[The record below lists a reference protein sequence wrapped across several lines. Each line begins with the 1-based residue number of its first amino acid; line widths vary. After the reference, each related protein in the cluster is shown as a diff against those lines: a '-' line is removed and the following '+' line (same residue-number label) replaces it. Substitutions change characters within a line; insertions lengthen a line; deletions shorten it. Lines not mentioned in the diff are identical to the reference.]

1 MDTQQLAT
9 PQRGNGGSSRTFTYG
24 YEPNSPLLKS
34 LAIADGNHP
43 FTLTREYEAHR
54 DLVTSIEA
62 KWGSNPGNSRT
73 RHAYVYNSLRQRESV
88 EQSGD
93 VFADYGDAIHQIFT
107 YNARGELSAAGTF
120 LGAVTSGQ
128 SAPLS
133 ARKHEFDYDGI
144 GNRKWSNTSGNATL
158 RDNYSV
164 NELNQ
169 YTQRENNTL
178 AVGGTVADA
187 NIKVAA
193 GDTAVALAGRRG
205 RHWGDSITVEN
216 WVAPFHG
223 TLRIHAVNPTTNT
236 RTQLDRIAFLPPAV
250 QAMTYDPDGNLTND
264 GVWVYTWDAENR
276 LGALETTANAVAGGM
291 APQRIEF
298 AYDHLHRRVEKK
310 VRGGWNGNTFTSVTA
325 QRRYLY
331 DGWGLIAEFGFDATT
346 STLTTARTYTWG
358 LDIAKSLTDAGGVG
372 ALLQINDHSSGK
384 TYLPSYDGNGNIVAL
399 FDGDSTTGSVAAAYE
414 YSPYGELLRCEGS
427 YAKENPFRFSTKFTD
442 DETGLVYYGRR
453 YYSPSQ
459 GRFLGRDPIEEEG
472 GLNLYGFVSNNPI
485 NRWDLLGMTGGT
497 FVDGTELSNLYV
509 GWQYRGWQ
517 IDALDYSQWAPSLI
531 RRAPPPTCG
540 ARP

>member
-1 MDTQQLAT
+1 MRGPGRRHQPERILAAQRGGNDETVHPRPTQRRHRFRDGAGDLHRVSLVERPEMDTQQLAT

-205 RHWGDSITVEN
+205 RHWGDSITAEN

-331 DGWGLIAEFGFDATT
+331 DGWEPDRRVRLRRDDFNFDYGA
-346 STLTTARTYTWG
+346 
-358 LDIAKSLTDAGGVG
+358 DI
-372 ALLQINDHSSGK
+372 
-384 TYLPSYDGNGNIVAL
+384 YLGPRHRQEPD
-399 FDGDSTTGSVAAAYE
+399 
-414 YSPYGELLRCEGS
+414 R
-427 YAKENPFRFSTKFTD
+427 RWRR
-442 DETGLVYYGRR
+442 GRAPADQR
-453 YYSPSQ
+453 S
-459 GRFLGRDPIEEEG
+459 
-472 GLNLYGFVSNNPI
+472 
-485 NRWDLLGMTGGT
+485 LLGQ
-497 FVDGTELSNLYV
+497 NLP
-509 GWQYRGWQ
+509 
-517 IDALDYSQWAPSLI
+517 A
-531 RRAPPPTCG
+531 
-540 ARP
+540 